1 VAIDVN
7 QANFDAVVIK
17 GSATVPVLVDF
28 WAPWCAPCRSLTP
41 ILEKLVAEY
50 EGKFVLAKVNSD
62 DNPELS
68 ARYGVRGIPNVKAF
82 IDGEVVDEFAGAM
95 PEGAV
100 RQFLERIV
108 PSPAEELRFEAARV
122 YDETRDID
130 RALALLSRAAELDP
144 TNEEIRIDRASLL
157 IDAHRAHEA
166 SAVLDGL
173 SPLTKMDERVKA
185 LEARMEL
192 ARGAAE
198 AGSADLLVQ
207 RVAADENDL
216 DARLKLAHV
225 YVASENYRAALEQ
238 LLEIVQRNRSFRE
251 DIARKTILQVFEVL
265 GNQGSLVSEFRR
277 RLASAMN

>member
-1 VAIDVN
+1 
-7 QANFDAVVIK
+7 
-17 GSATVPVLVDF
+17 
-28 WAPWCAPCRSLTP
+28 
-41 ILEKLVAEY
+41 
-50 EGKFVLAKVNSD
+50 VNSD

-185 LEARMEL
+185 LEARMDL